1 MKSNPI
7 PDPRNYAGFLI
18 WQTNNAWEKF
28 VNQKLKE
35 FGLNQ
40 SELLHLISIMY
51 LLEQYKEVNQT
62 NLANFTGLTTMS
74 VSKILRKL
82 EKLNFVVRQ
91 TGLDSRAMS
100 VRVSKTGKELLLITL
115 PILTTAHEDFYSTV
129 GDQAFIKYLKS
140 IKIN

>member
-1 MKSNPI
+1 MKTNPI

-18 WQTNNAWEKF
+18 WQTNNSWEKF

-35 FGLNQ
+35 FDLNQ
-40 SELLHLISIMY
+40 SELLHLISIMW

-62 NLANFTGLTTMS
+62 NLASFTGVTTMS

-100 VRVSKTGKELLLITL
+100 VRVSKLGKELLLKTV
-115 PILTTAHEDFYSTV
+115 PILTTAHEEFYNAV

-140 IKIN
+140 INLN